1 MYSAAQHYKAQHSAA
16 RHTTLAAVALLQSV
30 GVLHNR
36 PDHLAGWHHRAK
48 HTGRLPLL
56 VALPS
61 SDVGA
66 GGWAASPSGSLSA
79 KLAVFDDAQYIFID
93 GPGECEVRLA
103 ETAAPESAAAHALAL
118 RAWCD
123 SVDEL
128 TVQFRQGASVIAEWV
143 FAVPLPEPET
153 LYLYLTSAQVAL
165 ISDRSDLRIRL
176 VST

>member
-1 MYSAAQHYKAQHSAA
+1 MHSAAQHYKAKHSAA

-30 GVLHNR
+30 GILHNY
-36 PDHLAGWHHRAK
+36 PHHLASHHHRAG
-48 HTGRLPLL
+48 HTGRKPLQI
-56 VALPS
+56 ASPEA
-61 SDVGA
+61 DVET
-66 GGWAASPSGSLSA
+66 GGWAPSSGSSLSA
-79 KLAVFDDAQYIFID
+79 RLVAFSDSDYIFID
-93 GPGECEVRLA
+93 GPGECEIKLS

-128 TVQFRQGASVIAEWV
+128 TVQLRQGASVIAEWV